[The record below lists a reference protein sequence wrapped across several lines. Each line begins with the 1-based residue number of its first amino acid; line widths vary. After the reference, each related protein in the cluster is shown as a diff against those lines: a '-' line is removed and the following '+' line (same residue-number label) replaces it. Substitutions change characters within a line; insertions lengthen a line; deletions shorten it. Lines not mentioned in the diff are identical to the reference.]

1 MEIENVEAQR
11 HVIRAEDD
19 INAIVPEAACARVA
33 LLEPD
38 GEHVVEAVALTSGGR
53 PNTKEVVHRSLAL
66 KLVVEMADVELT
78 HNLWNWLLKFPKT
91 RARLLLI
98 VLMKIVLHEHHR
110 IQWVI

>member
-19 INAIVPEAACARVA
+19 VDAIVPEAACTRVA

-38 GEHVVEAVALTSGGR
+38 GEHAVEAVALTSFGR
-53 PNTKEVVHRSLAL
+53 PNTKEVVRRCLAL

-78 HNLWNWLLKFPKT
+78 HNLRSWRVKLPKI
-91 RARLLLI
+91 RSCL
-98 VLMKIVLHEHHR
+98 IVLHEHHW

>member
-19 INAIVPEAACARVA
+19 VDAIVPEATCTRVA

-38 GEHVVEAVALTSGGR
+38 GEHVVEAVALTSFGR
-53 PNTKEVVHRSLAL
+53 PNTKEVVRRCLAL

-78 HNLWNWLLKFPKT
+78 LSLRLWPVKLPKT
-91 RARLLLI
+91 RSCL
-98 VLMKIVLHEHHR
+98 IVLHEHHW